1 MEEISH
7 LEIIQKARLLVTFS
21 TLFFMMPWGRNIH
34 GFKNRT
40 GERTGKGS
48 GSRTSGPTG
57 VGPVVEP
64 VTS

>member
-1 MEEISH
+1 MRYN
-7 LEIIQKARLLVTFS
+7 Q
-21 TLFFMMPWGRNIH
+21 

-48 GSRTSGPTG
+48 GYRISGPTG

-64 VTS
+64 VMS